1 MINSITIS
9 QVASYGS
16 NVSEL
21 NELSKFNYIYGANG
35 SGKTTISRII
45 RDQSAYSNCQLAWSR
60 TPPLETLVYN
70 QDFVEK
76 NFNQSSNLKGVFTLG
91 EDSVNAEQQIKDAKD
106 ELDRIEARIN
116 GLNTQLGSLDPQ
128 TGKLGELAELE
139 ATFKE
144 HCFTAKRTHDTAFK
158 EAFTGYRN
166 DAEKFKAKILE
177 ESSNNSAPLLTLEEL
192 KDKANSIFGEAP
204 EKESLLNPFK
214 ANELLNTESKPIL
227 GKRIIGK
234 EDVDIAGLIQRL
246 DNSDWIKKG
255 TTYLDESGG
264 NCPFCQ
270 QTLPSGLT
278 EQINEYFS
286 ESFERDTQEIETV
299 YTDYKTDGDRLI
311 IVLDA
316 LINTTTQHLD
326 KQLLKVEA
334 DLFMT
339 TWQSN
344 LQLLKKKKKEPSKK
358 VELHSLLNCIDSI
371 TQLIEDTNTKIQAS
385 NRVVDNLKNEK
396 AELTKQVWKYLLE
409 NDLKTA
415 LQDYEAR
422 KTTLTATIT
431 GMQQGLVQQKKFKA
445 TKDSEISELEKQA
458 TSIQPSIDEINRLLK
473 DFGFHGFSLKKSS
486 DGKAYQLIRP
496 NGTDAKD
503 TLSEGERTF
512 ITFLYFYQSL
522 KGSHA
527 KSGMTRDRI
536 AVFDDPISSLDA
548 DILFIVSSLIKG
560 LIEEVRQNK
569 SYIKQVFVLTHNI
582 YFFKEITFNPN
593 RDGTTAMNEETFW
606 IVRKSGLESTIEG
619 HKKNPIRTSYELLW
633 AEVRN
638 PDRSSLSIQN
648 TLRRI
653 LENYFKI
660 LGNKHFETICNEF
673 EGKQRLLCKSLF
685 SWVNDGSHNAMED
698 LYISSTEAQV
708 DGYLEVFKE
717 IFYKT
722 KHEAHYNMMMMGT
735 PISEAQQTE
744 N

>member
-16 NVSEL
+16 NPSEL

-45 RDQSAYSNCQLAWSR
+45 KDESAHTDCQLSWSSAE
-60 TPPLETLVYN
+60 PLESLVYN
-70 QDFVEK
+70 QDFVK
-76 NFNQSSNLKGVFTLG
+76 NNFNQSSNLKGVFTLG
-91 EDSVNAEQQIKDAKD
+91 EDSVNAEQQIKDAKG
-106 ELDRIEARIN
+106 ELDRIEGKIN
-116 GLNTQLGSLDPQ
+116 GLNTQLGSIEPQ

-139 ATFKE
+139 TTFKE
-144 HCFTAKRTHDTAFK
+144 DCFTAKRTHDAIFK

-166 DAEKFKAKILE
+166 DAEKFKTKILE
-177 ESSNNSAPLLTLEEL
+177 EAANNSAAILTLEEL
-192 KDKANSIFGEAP
+192 KGKAESIFGEAP
-204 EKESLLNPFK
+204 EKETPLTTVS
-214 ANELLNTESKPIL
+214 AEELLKAESNQIL
-227 GKRIIGK
+227 ETRIIGK
-234 EDVDIAGLIQRL
+234 EDVDIAGLIQKL

-255 TTYLDESGG
+255 TTYLDASEG

-270 QTLPSGLT
+270 QSLSSDLT
-278 EQINEYFS
+278 AQINEYFS
-286 ESFERDTQEIETV
+286 ESFDRKTLEIETL
-299 YTDYKTDGDRLI
+299 YTDYETDGDRLI
-311 IVLDA
+311 VVLDE
-316 LINTTTQHLD
+316 LSDNTSQHLD
-326 KQLLKVEA
+326 KKLLKVET
-334 DLFMT
+334 DLFRS

-344 LQLLKKKKKEPSKK
+344 LQVLNKKKKEPSKK
-358 VELHSLLNCIDSI
+358 VELHPLQNCIDSI
-371 TQLIEDTNTKIQAS
+371 TQLIDDANTKIQAS

-396 AELTKQVWKYLLE
+396 SELTKQVWKYLLE

-415 LQDYEAR
+415 LHNYNSRRTTIE
-422 KTTLTATIT
+422 KTIS
-431 GMQQGLVQQKKFKA
+431 GMQQGLENQQEFKV
-445 TKDSEISELEKQA
+445 TKESEISALEKLA
-458 TSIQPSIDEINRLLK
+458 ASIQPTIDEINRLLK

-486 DGKAYQLIRP
+486 DGKAYQLVRP

-522 KGSHA
+522 KGSHSD
-527 KSGMTRDRI
+527 SGMTRNRI

-560 LIEEVRQNK
+560 LIDEVRNNK
-569 SYIKQVFVLTHNI
+569 GYIKQVFVLTHNI
-582 YFFKEITFNPN
+582 YFYKEITFNSD

-606 IVRKSGLESTIEG
+606 IVRKPGLESTIEG
-619 HKKNPIRTSYELLW
+619 HENNPIRTSYELLW

-660 LGNKHFETICNEF
+660 LGNKHFDDVCNEF
-673 EGKQRLLCKSLF
+673 AGKQKLLCKSLF

-708 DGYLEVFKE
+708 EGYLEVFKQ

-722 KHEAHYNMMMMGT
+722 DHHAHYHMMMGT
-735 PISEAQQTE
+735 PVPEAQQTE
-744 N
+744 I